1 MLAVQK
7 HVRTFSTLP
16 EKEILF
22 FEGGGSKRVV
32 VCVCVWGGGGH
43 NGVGEG

>member
-32 VCVCVWGGGGH
+32 VCVWGGGH
-43 NGVGEG
+43 SGVGEG

>member
-7 HVRTFSTLP
+7 HVKTFSTLP

-32 VCVCVWGGGGH
+32 VCVCGGGGGH
-43 NGVGEG
+43 SGEG